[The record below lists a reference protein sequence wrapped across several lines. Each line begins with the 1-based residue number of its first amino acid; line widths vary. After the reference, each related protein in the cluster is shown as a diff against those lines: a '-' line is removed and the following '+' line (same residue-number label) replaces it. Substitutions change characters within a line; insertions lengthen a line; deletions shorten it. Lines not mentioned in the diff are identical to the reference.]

1 VPFINYVSSL
11 ATPLFLS
18 LRLSANYE
26 SVNSLTS
33 TGAEGS
39 SKIVGKTPK
48 IKETCI
54 FGSEETIH
62 AQFEILLRFLCAH
75 ENKNS
80 SSNIGLI
87 KYIHISIFFSG

>member
-62 AQFEILLRFLCAH
+62 AQFEILLRFLCAR

>member
-54 FGSEETIH
+54 FGSEENNSRSIRDF
-62 AQFEILLRFLCAH
+62 AQNFVRSRKQKL
-75 ENKNS
+75 
-80 SSNIGLI
+80 GI
-87 KYIHISIFFSG
+87 KYFYRGYKI